1 MLIAGT
7 AVACWLPF
15 QLERGDVGL
24 YDRMGLYALVA
35 IGLTLLMGFAGQVSL
50 GQGGFFLIGA
60 YTSGLLTVGLDPDT
74 RLIDPGVSRLYRT
87 EDSGQTGAS
96 VAMSELRR
104 QTQVAGII
112 AIVGFVLIFIG
123 FWLR

>member
-1 MLIAGT
+1 MTLTNIIFWALG
-7 AVACWLPF
+7 V
-15 QLERGDVGL
+15 
-24 YDRMGLYALVA
+24 ALVA
-35 IGLTLLMGFAGQVSL
+35 IGYSRARGPWSRYQALREQQANIDRYEAWR
-50 GQGGFFLIGA
+50 GGL
-60 YTSGLLTVGLDPDT
+60 
-74 RLIDPGVSRLYRT
+74 RT
-87 EDSGQTGAS
+87 EDTGPTGAS